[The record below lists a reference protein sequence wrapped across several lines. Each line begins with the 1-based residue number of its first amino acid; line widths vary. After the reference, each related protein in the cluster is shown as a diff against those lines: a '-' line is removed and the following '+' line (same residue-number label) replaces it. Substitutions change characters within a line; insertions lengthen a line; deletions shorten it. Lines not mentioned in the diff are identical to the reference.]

1 MNEITIR
8 KLKEE
13 DREAYFQMA
22 QDFYSSDAVD
32 HNLPHSYFENTF
44 RELMRSEEYAQAF
57 ILEEQ
62 GGIAGYALLAKTFSQ
77 EAGGM
82 VVWAEELY
90 IKPEYRS
97 HGLCHEFYSFLRERL
112 PEDVK
117 RVRLEVE
124 GTNQRA
130 IALYRRL
137 GFQNLPYQQMVM
149 DF

>member
-1 MNEITIR
+1 MDEIVIR

-13 DREAYFQMA
+13 DRAAYFQMA
-22 QDFYSSDAVD
+22 QEFYSSDAVD
-32 HNLPHSYFENTF
+32 HNLPRSYFENTF

-57 ILEEQ
+57 FLEVR
-62 GGIAGYALLAKTFSQ
+62 GDVAGYALLAKTFSQ

-97 HGLCHEFYSFLRERL
+97 RGLCHEFYGFLRERL
-112 PEDVK
+112 PENVK

-124 GTNQRA
+124 RTNQRA
-130 IALYRRL
+130 VALYRRL
-137 GFQNLPYQQMVM
+137 GFQDLPYQQMIM